1 MGGRWGAK
9 IHSRRAQT
17 GGNFHSI
24 NIQYNSGMR
33 RIVIVIVLILGVAL
47 ILFSISEL
55 KNISNTL
62 QHSNLR
68 FLAVAVLFEC
78 LWLYNIAISYGVIYR
93 LVGLHESKRRLLLV
107 STAATF
113 VNVIAPSAGIGGMAV
128 FIADAKRRNLST
140 GRVTVVGVLFVLFDY
155 IAFLCVLALGWVV
168 LIRRNNLN
176 AGEITASL
184 ILLGLAIGFMVLFY
198 LGYRS
203 ADALGNALAWMAG
216 VINRIARPFIH
227 REYLSAARAHEFAT
241 EMEEGVSTLRGR
253 KKNLIWPFLFALN
266 SKALL
271 ICVLAFTFLA
281 FGTPF
286 TVGTLVGGFSI
297 GYLFLIVS
305 PTPSG
310 LGVVEGAM
318 TVALN
323 TLRVNLSAAV
333 LITLAYR
340 ALTFWFPLA
349 VGGVAFRLLQDK
361 PKGQPATLDKQ
372 E

>member
-1 MGGRWGAK
+1 MEK
-9 IHSRRAQT
+9 
-17 GGNFHSI
+17 
-24 NIQYNSGMR
+24 IQYNSAMR
-33 RIVIVIVLILGVAL
+33 KLVIVIVIFLGIAL
-47 ILFSISEL
+47 FLLSFSEL
-55 KNISNTL
+55 KSISDTL
-62 QHSNLR
+62 QHSNWR
-68 FLAVAVLFEC
+68 FLAVALFFEC
-78 LWLYNIAISYGVIYR
+78 LWLYNIAVNYSLLYR
-93 LVGLHESKRRLLLV
+93 LVGLQEEKKRLLLV

-113 VNVIAPSAGIGGMAV
+113 VNVVAPTAGIGGMAI
-128 FIADAKRRNLST
+128 FIDDAKRRNHSS
-140 GRVTVVGVLFVLFDY
+140 GRVTVVGALFVLLDY
-155 IAFLCVLALGWVV
+155 VAFLCVLALGWVV

-176 AGEITASL
+176 TGEITASL
-184 ILLGLAIGFMVLFY
+184 ILLGLAIAFAVLIY

-203 ADALGNALAWMAG
+203 AAALGSALAWMARLF
-216 VINRIARPFIH
+216 NRILRPFIH
-227 REYLSAARAHEFAT
+227 REYLSQARAHEFAA
-241 EMEEGVSTLRGR
+241 EMAEGLSTIRGR

-286 TVGTLVGGFSI
+286 SVGTLVGGFSI

-323 TLRVNLSAAV
+323 TLRVKLDAAV

-349 VGGVAFRLLQDK
+349 VGGVAFRLLHGK
-361 PKGQPATLDKQ
+361 PKEESVAD
-372 E
+372 

>member
-1 MGGRWGAK
+1 
-9 IHSRRAQT
+9 
-17 GGNFHSI
+17 
-24 NIQYNSGMR
+24 MR
-33 RIVIVIVLILGVAL
+33 KIVIVIVLFLGIAL
-47 ILFSISEL
+47 ILLSFSEL
-55 KNISNTL
+55 KNISETL
-62 QHSNLR
+62 KHSNWR
-68 FLAVAVLFEC
+68 FLAVALFFEC
-78 LWLYNIAISYGVIYR
+78 LWLYNVAITFGVLYR
-93 LVGLHESKRRLLLV
+93 LVGLQEEKKRLFLV
-107 STAATF
+107 STAALF
-113 VNVIAPSAGIGGMAV
+113 VNVIAPTAGIGGIAV
-128 FIADAKRRNLST
+128 FLDDAKRRNHSS
-140 GRVTVVGVLFVLFDY
+140 GRVTVVGALFVLFDY
-155 IAFLCVLALGWVV
+155 VAFLCVLAMGWVV

-184 ILLGLAIGFMVLFY
+184 ILLGLAIGFAVLIY

-203 ADALGNALAWMAG
+203 ATVLGNALAWMG
-216 VINRIARPFIH
+216 HLVNRILHPFIH
-227 REYLSAARAHEFAT
+227 REYLSEGRAHEFAA
-241 EMEEGVSTLRGR
+241 EMAEGLSTIRG
-253 KKNLIWPFLFALN
+253 KKRNLIWPLLFALN

-310 LGVVEGAM
+310 LGIVEGVL

-323 TLRVNLSAAV
+323 TLRVKLDAAV

-349 VGGVAFRLLQDK
+349 VGGVAFRLLQGEPKVK
-361 PKGQPATLDKQ
+361 PTALNKI

>member
-1 MGGRWGAK
+1 
-9 IHSRRAQT
+9 
-17 GGNFHSI
+17 
-24 NIQYNSGMR
+24 MR
-33 RIVIVIVLILGVAL
+33 KVFIVIVLLLGIAL
-47 ILFSISEL
+47 VFFSFSEL
-55 KNISNTL
+55 KNISDTL
-62 QHSNLR
+62 QHSNWR
-68 FLAVAVLFEC
+68 FLVVALLFEC
-78 LWLYNIAISYGVIYR
+78 LWLYNVAIMYGVLYR
-93 LVGLHESKRRLLLV
+93 LVGLQEDKSRLLLV

-113 VNVIAPSAGIGGMAV
+113 VNVVAPTAGIGGMAV
-128 FIADAKRRNLST
+128 FIDDAKRRNHST
-140 GRVTVVGVLFVLFDY
+140 GRVTVVGALFVLFDY

-176 AGEITASL
+176 TGEITASL
-184 ILLGLAIGFMVLFY
+184 ILLGLAITFAVLIY

-203 ADALGNALAWMAG
+203 AAALGNALAGMARL
-216 VINRIARPFIH
+216 VNRVMRPFIH
-227 REYLSAARAHEFAT
+227 REYLSQARAHEFAA
-241 EMEEGVSTLRGR
+241 EMAEGLSTIRGR
-253 KKNLIWPFLFALN
+253 KRNLIWPFLFALN

-310 LGVVEGAM
+310 LGIVEGM
-318 TVALN
+318 LTVALN
-323 TLRVNLSAAV
+323 TLRVKLNAAV

-349 VGGVAFRLLQDK
+349 VGGVAFRLLQGK
-361 PKGQPATLDKQ
+361 PKEESAAD
-372 E
+372 